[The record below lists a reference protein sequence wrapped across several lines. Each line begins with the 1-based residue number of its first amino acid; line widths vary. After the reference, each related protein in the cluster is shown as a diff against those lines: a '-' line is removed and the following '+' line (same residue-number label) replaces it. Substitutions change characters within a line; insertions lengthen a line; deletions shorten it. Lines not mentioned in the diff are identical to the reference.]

1 MKPIDELV
9 PDESKPNF
17 DLRGIP
23 THVCLCGCKV
33 WNLKVMFEDNAI
45 SMYFLDMF
53 CSACGSPAT
62 APTAEEL
69 DCE

>member
-1 MKPIDELV
+1 MTKHIDELN
-9 PDESKPNF
+9 PHESPRFN
-17 DLRGIP
+17 LRGIP

-33 WNLKVMFEDNAI
+33 WNVKVMFEDNQI

-62 APTAEEL
+62 APTPEP

>member
-1 MKPIDELV
+1 MTKHIDEL
-9 PDESKPNF
+9 KPNESPRF
-17 DLRGIP
+17 NLHGIP

-33 WNLKVMFEDNAI
+33 WNVKVMFEDNQI

-62 APTAEEL
+62 APTPEP